1 MPARFHRATQLDNLL
16 TVKDA
21 AACLG
26 MKPQFIYEACA
37 AMGLKH
43 TRLGTGRG
51 KIRIRQSWLDAFS
64 EARAQVAG

>member
-1 MPARFHRATQLDNLL
+1 MDNLL

-26 MKPQFIYEACA
+26 MRPQFIYEACA

-51 KIRIRQSWLDAFS
+51 KIRIRQSALDAFID
-64 EARAQVAG
+64 ARVQMSGARS